1 MLTKGSVEYKKAQEL
16 ANEIQTVANVKRTE
30 GQWFEHSFNKMG
42 NFLDSIIKLNVFAS
56 NIATTVDKAMNPYGY
71 QVANVSSKQ
80 AWILAC
86 AAVEN
91 NIEVKF

>member
-1 MLTKGSVEYKKAQEL
+1 MITKGSSDYKKAQEL
-16 ANEIQTVANVKRTE
+16 ANEIQSVSRVKRTE
-30 GQWFEHSFNKMG
+30 GQRFEYSFNKIG
-42 NFLDSIIKLNVFAS
+42 IFVDSIMKLNVFAS
-56 NIATTVDKAMNPYGY
+56 NIATTIDKGMNPYGY

-91 NIEVKF
+91 NISI

>member
-1 MLTKGSVEYKKAQEL
+1 MLTKGSVEYKKAQEI
-16 ANEIQTVANVKRTE
+16 ANDIQRVASVKRTE
-30 GQWFEHSFNKMG
+30 GQWFEHSFNEMG
-42 NFLDSIIKLNVFAS
+42 NFIESIINLNVFAS

-91 NIEVKF
+91 NIEVNL